1 MTEAATTEKS
11 KTSTLVVANPFEA
24 ADLRAISN
32 YEDALRLLQDKG
44 IDLRDAATEIGD
56 GFIILDNKDE
66 LLDKPFVILH
76 ATFGAGDFGSEFCI
90 MRVVSASGKYI
101 VTDGGT
107 GINAQLR
114 AYVEEKGSATALVC
128 QRGLRKSVYDTDAS
142 GQPTKDP
149 NLFAGKGT
157 TYYLNV

>member
-1 MTEAATTEKS
+1 MSETTNP
-11 KTSTLVVANPFEA
+11 STALSVANPFETE
-24 ADLRAISN
+24 DLRSIADYDDAIK
-32 YEDALRLLQDKG
+32 LLASQG
-44 IDLRDAATEIGD
+44 VELRDAATEIGD
-56 GFIILDNKDE
+56 GFVILENKDE
-66 LLDKPFVILH
+66 LLDKPFVVLH
-76 ATFGAGDFGSEFCI
+76 ATFSVGDYGAEFCI
-90 MRVVSASGKYI
+90 MRVVSPSGKWI

-107 GINAQLR
+107 GINSQMR
-114 AYVEEKGSATALVC
+114 DYVEKNGSATGLVC